1 MGQEFVVTA
10 LYTLAEFIFMAA
22 FLDASFH
29 FSCFTAKEVDANM

>member
-10 LYTLAEFIFMAA
+10 LYTLVEFIFMAA
-22 FLDASFH
+22 FLDAFH